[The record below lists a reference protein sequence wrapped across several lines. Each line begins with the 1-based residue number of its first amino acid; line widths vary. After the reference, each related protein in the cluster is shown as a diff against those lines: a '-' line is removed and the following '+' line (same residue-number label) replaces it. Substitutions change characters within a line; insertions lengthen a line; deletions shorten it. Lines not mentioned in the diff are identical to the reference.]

1 MSILTGRTKIMIVED
16 DTNFGM
22 VLKDYLALHD
32 YDVLLYRDGQQAIE
46 KFEPGKFNLCILDVM
61 MPVMD
66 GFTLAEKTKEKD
78 HHVPIIFL
86 TAKSMKTDMVRG
98 FKIGADD
105 YITKPFDSEI
115 LLLKIKA
122 LLNRS
127 ETIVKAANEQVEFTV
142 GGFKFNSRLRTIEG
156 FGKVQKLSPK
166 EAALLALL
174 CLYLNDI
181 LPREVALRKIW
192 NDDNYFTARSMDV
205 FITKIRK
212 YLKDD
217 PKVELLNVHGNGY
230 RLVVID

>member
-22 VLKDYLALHD
+22 VLKDYLTLHD
-32 YDVLLYRDGQQAIE
+32 YDVYLYRDGQQALD

-66 GFTLAEKTKEKD
+66 GFTLAEKIKEKD
-78 HHVPIIFL
+78 KHVPVIFL
-86 TAKSMKTDMVRG
+86 TAKAMKTDMVRG
-98 FKIGADD
+98 FRIGADD

-127 ETIVKAANEQVEFTV
+127 ETIVKAANEQVEFII
-142 GGFKFNSRLRTIEG
+142 GSFKFNSRLRTIEG
-156 FGKVQKLSPK
+156 FGKTQKLSPK

-181 LPREVALRKIW
+181 LPREIALRKIW

>member
-1 MSILTGRTKIMIVED
+1 MSILTGKTKIMIAED
-16 DTNFGM
+16 DTNFGL
-22 VLKDYLALHD
+22 VLKDYLSLHE
-32 YDVLLYRDGQQAIE
+32 YDVHLYRDGRQAFE
-46 KFEPGKFNLCILDVM
+46 KFEKGKFNLCILDVM
-61 MPVMD
+61 MPIMD
-66 GFTLAEKTKEKD
+66 GFALAENIKAKD
-78 HHVPIIFL
+78 SNVPIIFL
-86 TAKSMKTDMVRG
+86 TAKSMKVDMIRG

-115 LLLKIKA
+115 LLFKIKA

-127 ETIVKAANEQVEFTV
+127 ETIVKAVNEQVEFV
-142 GGFKFNSRLRTIEG
+142 IGGFKFNSRLRTIQG
-156 FGKVQKLSPK
+156 FGKEEKLSPK

-174 CLYLNDI
+174 CVYLNDI

-217 PKVELLNVHGNGY
+217 PNIELLNVHGNGY
-230 RLVVID
+230 RLVVKD

>member
-1 MSILTGRTKIMIVED
+1 MSILPGKTKILLAED

-22 VLKDYLALHD
+22 VMKDYLAMND
-32 YDVLLYRDGQQAIE
+32 YDVHLYRDGKQALD
-46 KFEPGKFNLCILDVM
+46 KFEKGKFDLCILDVM

-66 GFTLAEKTKEKD
+66 GFTLAEKIKD
-78 HHVPIIFL
+78 QDKNVPLVFL
-86 TAKSMKTDMVRG
+86 TAKAMKMDMVRG

-127 ETIVKAANEQVEFTV
+127 EGITKTLNEQIIFKVGAFT
-142 GGFKFNSRLRTIEG
+142 FNSRLRTITG
-156 FGKVQKLSPK
+156 FGKEQKLSPK

-174 CLYLNDI
+174 CVYLNDI
-181 LPREVALRKIW
+181 LPRQIALRKIW
-192 NDDNYFTARSMDV
+192 DDDNYFTARSMDV
-205 FITKIRK
+205 FITKLRK

-217 PKVELLNVHGNGY
+217 TNVELLNVHGNGY
-230 RLVVID
+230 RLVVKD

>member
-1 MSILTGRTKIMIVED
+1 MSILTGKIKIMIAED
-16 DTNFGM
+16 DTNFGL
-22 VLKDYLALHD
+22 VLKDYLSLHD
-32 YDVLLYRDGQQAIE
+32 YDVHLYRDGRQALD
-46 KFEPGKFNLCILDVM
+46 KFEKGKFNLCILDVM

-66 GFTLAEKTKEKD
+66 GFALAENIKAKD
-78 HHVPIIFL
+78 SNVPIIFL
-86 TAKSMKTDMVRG
+86 TAKSMKVDMIRG

-115 LLLKIKA
+115 LLFKIKA

-127 ETIVKAANEQVEFTV
+127 ENIVKAVNEQVEFV
-142 GGFKFNSRLRTIEG
+142 IGGFKFNSRLLTIEG
-156 FGKVQKLSPK
+156 FGKEEKLSPK

-174 CLYLNDI
+174 CVYLNDI
-181 LPREVALRKIW
+181 LPREIALRKIW

-217 PKVELLNVHGNGY
+217 QNIELLNVHGNGY
-230 RLVVID
+230 RLVVKD

>member
-1 MSILTGRTKIMIVED
+1 MSILTGKTKIMIAED

-22 VLKDYLALHD
+22 VLKDYLSLHD
-32 YDVLLYRDGQQAIE
+32 FEVSLYRDGKQALE
-46 KFEPGKFNLCILDVM
+46 KFEKGKFNLCILDVM

-66 GFTLAEKTKEKD
+66 GFSLAENIKIKD
-78 HHVPIIFL
+78 NHVPIIFL
-86 TAKSMKTDMVRG
+86 TAKSMKVDMIRG

-127 ETIVKAANEQVEFTV
+127 ETIVKAVNEQIEFKI
-142 GGFKFNSRLRTIEG
+142 GGFHFNSRLRTISG
-156 FGKVQKLSPK
+156 FGKEQKLSPK

-174 CLYLNDI
+174 CIYLNDI

-217 PKVELLNVHGNGY
+217 PNIELLNVHGNGY
-230 RLVVID
+230 RLVVKD

>member
-1 MSILTGRTKIMIVED
+1 MSILTGKTKIMIAED
-16 DTNFGM
+16 DTNFGL
-22 VLKDYLALHD
+22 VLKDYLSLHEF
-32 YDVLLYRDGQQAIE
+32 DVHLYRDGRQALE
-46 KFEPGKFNLCILDVM
+46 KFEKGKFNLCILDVM

-66 GFTLAEKTKEKD
+66 GFALAENIKAKD
-78 HHVPIIFL
+78 SNVPIIFL
-86 TAKSMKTDMVRG
+86 TAKSMKVDMIRG

-115 LLLKIKA
+115 LLFKIKA

-127 ETIVKAANEQVEFTV
+127 ETIVKAVNEQVEFV
-142 GGFKFNSRLRTIEG
+142 IGGFKFNSRLRTIRG
-156 FGKVQKLSPK
+156 FGKEEKLSPK

-174 CLYLNDI
+174 CVYLNDI

-217 PKVELLNVHGNGY
+217 QNIELLNVHGNGY
-230 RLVVID
+230 RLVVKD